1 MKLKNYIKTT
11 LLLSL
16 MFILNSCSNED
27 KLTDSQLDT
36 TKPELTAL
44 DSWIETNYVNP
55 YNIEVLYRWNQN
67 VVDNNRF
74 LYPPLQSKV
83 QPVLEIIQKI
93 WLESYSEVGGPDFV
107 KKIAPREF
115 VLVGGINLNT
125 TGTITLGLAEAG
137 QRITLFETDNVDK
150 TDREN
155 VQRFVATIQH
165 EYIHILNQTHP
176 FNEQAFGKI
185 TPSGYT
191 TNWYATSIE
200 TAREEGFIT
209 DYARASVV
217 EDFAE
222 MASIMLTYS
231 KADYQAILDSI
242 VSDEAYF
249 AIKDKEAL
257 VVKYFK
263 DAFDI
268 NFYELRDAAE
278 RNTDTVVKG

>member
-1 MKLKNYIKTT
+1 MKTPKYIQKVIT
-11 LLLSL
+11 LLTLIV
-16 MFILNSCSNED
+16 FISCSSDD
-27 KLTDSQLDT
+27 KLTTSQLDT
-36 TKPELTAL
+36 SIPEKTEL
-44 DSWIETNYVNP
+44 DTWIETNYVTP
-55 YNIEVLYRWNQN
+55 YNISVSYKWNQN

-74 LYPPLQSKV
+74 LYPPLQIKV

-93 WLESYSEVGGPDFV
+93 WLDSYSQVGGADFV

-125 TGTITLGLAEAG
+125 TGTVTLGLAEAG

-150 TDREN
+150 KNREN
-155 VQRFVATIQH
+155 VQQFIHTIQH

-176 FNEQAFGKI
+176 FDEQAFAKI

-191 TNWYATSIE
+191 TNWYASSIE
-200 TAREEGFIT
+200 EARELGFIT
-209 DYARASVV
+209 DYARSSVI

-222 MASIMLTYS
+222 MAAIMLTYS

-242 VSDEAYF
+242 VSDTSYY
-249 AIKDKEAL
+249 AIKEKEAI

-263 DAFDI
+263 DAYNID
-268 NFYELRDAAE
+268 FYELRDAAE
-278 RNTDTVVKG
+278 KNTDAVVKG

>member
-1 MKLKNYIKTT
+1 MKLKTYFTTT
-11 LLLSL
+11 LLLSIVIL
-16 MFILNSCSNED
+16 LNSCSSDD
-27 KLTDSQLDT
+27 KLTESQLDT
-36 TKPELTAL
+36 SKPEQSAL

-67 VVDNNRF
+67 VVDNNRY
-74 LYPPLQSKV
+74 LYPPLQNKV

-93 WLESYSEVGGPDFV
+93 WLDSYSEVGGADFV

-125 TGTITLGLAEAG
+125 TGTITLGIAEGG
-137 QRITLFETDNVDK
+137 QRITLFETDNVNK
-150 TDREN
+150 KNREN

-191 TNWYATSIE
+191 TNWYATSIA

-209 DYARASVV
+209 DYARANVI

-222 MASIMLTYS
+222 MAAIMLSYS
-231 KADYQAILDSI
+231 KADYKAILDSI
-242 VSDEAYF
+242 ESEEAYF
-249 AIKDKEAL
+249 AIKNKEAL

-263 DAFDI
+263 EAFDI

-278 RNTDTVVKG
+278 RNTDTIVKG